1 VEKIIFSKHAK
12 QQMLERGALERE
24 VITMKISYDPE
35 VDAAYIRLKEG
46 RYEVS
51 TQRLTEDIA
60 VNYAPD
66 GSVIGIEILY
76 ASKYLVK
83 HNKPQIKLENLQ
95 PA

>member
-1 VEKIIFSKHAK
+1 MKII
-12 QQMLERGALERE
+12 
-24 VITMKISYDPE
+24 YDPK

-46 RYEVS
+46 RFQVT

-66 GSVIGIEILY
+66 GSVVGIEILD
-76 ASKYLVK
+76 AKKYLLK
-83 HNKPQIKLENLQ
+83 HKQPSIELVNLQ

>member
-1 VEKIIFSKHAK
+1 
-12 QQMLERGALERE
+12 
-24 VITMKISYDPE
+24 MKISYDPK

-46 RYEVS
+46 KFEVT

-66 GSVIGIEILY
+66 GSVIGIEILD
-76 ASKYLVK
+76 ASKYLLK
-83 HNKPQIKLENLQ
+83 HKQPQIELENLQ